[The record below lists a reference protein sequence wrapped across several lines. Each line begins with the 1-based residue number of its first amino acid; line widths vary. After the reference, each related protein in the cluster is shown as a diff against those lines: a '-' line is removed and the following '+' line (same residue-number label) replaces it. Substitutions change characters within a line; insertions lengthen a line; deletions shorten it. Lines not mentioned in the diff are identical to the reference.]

1 RRSDQIDT
9 LHGVRIEDPYR
20 WLEDPDSA
28 ETKAWVVAGGQCVLG
43 CHPRFRLGGVGV
55 LEPPVRI
62 FDTYT
67 MQGVN
72 LVASPRRRI
81 FHFGV
86 GSLQPVP
93 AQDRGEGNRQISHR

>member
-1 RRSDQIDT
+1 MRYLPIAFAAVLCGYWLEASDTKMKYPPARRSDQIDT

-28 ETKAWVVAGGQCVLG
+28 ETKAWVAAENALTAGY
-43 CHPRFRLGGVGV
+43 HPRFRLGGVRV

-72 LVASPRRRI
+72 LVASP
-81 FHFGV
+81 
-86 GSLQPVP
+86 
-93 AQDRGEGNRQISHR
+93 